1 MEFKELE
8 KQDKHI
14 LDTFFQNDYHENA
27 HLNFTNL
34 YLWRKPYH
42 IRWAIDHEV
51 LYMVCKYNG
60 KLMALQ
66 PLGPINKTKKAIST
80 IIDYFD
86 QSGFPLYFSG
96 LEESFAKQLERY
108 HNADFVLGSDRDD
121 ADYVY
126 AMEDLLTLAGRKFQ
140 SKRNHINSFKQTYP
154 QAQYLPIT
162 DEIIPQCRDFLES
175 WYKIYNQKNPGDPFI
190 KVEKAVL
197 FEILD
202 DFQYFK
208 LKGGVLMIDNEV
220 VALSI
225 GEQLNDDT
233 AVIHIEKAHASIRGA
248 YPMINQQFVEN
259 EWQSMTYI
267 NREEDMGLEG
277 LRKAKE
283 SYQPVKMISKYHAT
297 LA

>member
-1 MEFKELE
+1 MNFKELE

-34 YLWRKPYH
+34 YMWRKPYH
-42 IRWAIDHEV
+42 IRWTIQRGV
-51 LYMVCKYNG
+51 LYIVCKYQG

-66 PLGPINKTKKAIST
+66 PLCPVNKTKEAIRT
-80 IIDYFD
+80 IISYFD
-86 QSGFPLYFSG
+86 KSGFPLCFTG
-96 LEESFAKQLERY
+96 LEGSFAKQLSRY
-108 HNADFVLGSDRDD
+108 PNADFVLKSGRDD

-126 AMEDLLTLAGRKFQ
+126 AMEYLLTLAGRKFQ
-140 SKRNHINSFKQTYP
+140 SKRNHINSLKQTYP
-154 QAQYLPIT
+154 QTQYLPIT
-162 DEIIPQCRDFLES
+162 AEIIPQCRAFLKS
-175 WYKIYNQKNPGDPFI
+175 WYKDYNQKNPGDPFI
-190 KVEKAVL
+190 DVEKAGL
-197 FEILD
+197 LEILD

-208 LKGGVLMIDNEV
+208 LKGGVLTIDNEV
-220 VALSI
+220 VALAI

-283 SYQPVKMISKYHAT
+283 SYHPVKMIIKYQST